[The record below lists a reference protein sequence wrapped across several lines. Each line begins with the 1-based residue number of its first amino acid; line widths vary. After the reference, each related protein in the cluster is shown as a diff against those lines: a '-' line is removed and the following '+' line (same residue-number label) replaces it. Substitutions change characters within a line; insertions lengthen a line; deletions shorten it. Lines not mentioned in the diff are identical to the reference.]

1 MLKKRLSDAWSFL
14 VTVSLILLLNAR
26 AFGQVVIIHLKN
38 GDRISGTIL
47 SETPSAVRL
56 TNSFLG
62 AFEVPIAEISK
73 REAQPA
79 LVSATVTNAPVVAAV
94 TITVPAKT
102 KVVVTAPTKEP
113 NAQLSPTNPSSTLFT
128 LMP

>member
-26 AFGQVVIIHLKN
+26 AFGQVVVIHLKN

-47 SETPSAVRL
+47 SETPSSVRL

-62 AFEVPIAEISK
+62 AFEVPIAEISVQ
-73 REAQPA
+73 AAPVA
-79 LVSATVTNAPVVAAV
+79 ATVTNAPVVVAV
-94 TITVPAKT
+94 TNTVPAKT
-102 KVVVTAPTKEP
+102 NVVVAAPPK
-113 NAQLSPTNPSSTLFT
+113 
-128 LMP
+128 